1 MDFPDTTLQTSY
13 PTFVLDDIEHQFFEN
28 PSSFFENPLEDPG
41 LSSLHSAIPDPN
53 YETAFAPEYWAD
65 PIDPAFLPQVDLSSN
80 VSNEFSS
87 IQVPQELTQ
96 FADVSSGVGRHAGEW
111 NLTDAEEEGSLKK
124 R

>member
-13 PTFVLDDIEHQFFEN
+13 ATFVLDDIEHQFFDN
-28 PSSFFENPLEDPG
+28 LEDLG
-41 LSSLHSAIPDPN
+41 LSSLHSDIPGPN

-80 VSNEFSS
+80 VSNEFSA
-87 IQVPQELTQ
+87 IQERQELTQ

-111 NLTDAEEEGSLKK
+111 NFTNAEEEDSLKK